1 MPAGQPGVGE
11 AVQRPVRAAEQV
23 APPLLVERVG
33 AVERAAGQAARQG
46 VRPAVVRGDQRAA
59 VRAQRLRRR
68 DALPGEVQRRAAA
81 RLELGATVGR
91 HPHENVV
98 VDEPGRCG
106 GTAGQRLDRVG

>member
-1 MPAGQPGVGE
+1 MGE

-33 AVERAAGQAARQG
+33 PSSG
-46 VRPAVVRGDQRAA
+46 RPGRQRARA
-59 VRAQRLRRR
+59 YAPPSCVATSAPPCVRSGSAAAMPR
-68 DALPGEVQRRAAA
+68 AGEVQRRAAA